1 MSAYILR
8 RLLYAIPIL
17 IGVNLITF
25 FLFFFINTPDD
36 MARIHL
42 GEKRVTVD
50 QIARWKRERDYHLPY
65 FFNTGWTE
73 ISVRQVAPGDQ
84 VSLALGGRPAGRYRL
99 RAAAAV
105 DQVVELGLQG
115 TAADV
120 VGLPRTMAVAADHE
134 EQLDFEI
141 PTILEGGAGLSVQLP
156 ESATAQAVVRL
167 EQLEDLG
174 AVERLTATIF
184 WRKSVRF
191 LLFQFGKSDDG
202 RNIGDEIADRVGPSL
217 AVTAP
222 AFLIGLAVNITVAMF
237 VAFFRGTYLDFGA
250 VIIAV
255 IMMSISILF
264 YVIGGQ
270 WLLGKTLRL
279 VPISG
284 FDAGLHAIKF
294 VVLPVAIGV
303 IGGVGTGVRLYRTF
317 FLEEIHRDYVRTAR
331 AKGLP
336 ESVVLFKHVL
346 KNAMVP
352 ILTGVVVMIPFL
364 IIGSLI
370 LESFFSIPGMGSF
383 TLEAIQRQ
391 DFAIVQA
398 MVFLGSAVYV
408 AGLLL
413 TDISYTLVDPR
424 IRFS

>member
-25 FLFFFINTPDD
+25 FLFFLINTPDD

-294 VVLPVAIGV
+294 VVLPVAVGV